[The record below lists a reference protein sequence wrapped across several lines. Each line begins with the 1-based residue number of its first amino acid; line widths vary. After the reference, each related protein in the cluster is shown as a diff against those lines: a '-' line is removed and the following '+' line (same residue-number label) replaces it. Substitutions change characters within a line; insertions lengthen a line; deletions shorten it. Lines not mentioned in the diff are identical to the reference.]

1 MRPVID
7 YEFTGGGRRE
17 ALAALARFYPR
28 NSPKRHLLR
37 LLNAAN
43 QLTVRRKPS
52 YDGPVAAAVERLPRP
67 APGNARAVLSHK
79 IRATKRVYAFDID
92 RMGHATIV
100 WKIALTNEAAK
111 GLEKEQCALAFIA
124 EKAPFQVPSLLHYRD
139 WDGGGMI
146 ATTAAPKSFLL
157 HGKSNGLQPA
167 LFEAIGGLSG
177 EKSPLSLAEFDDD
190 RWRRTW
196 GVMTNERLRKVISD
210 EDDLAQLDFR
220 SCHGD
225 LGSENVLSINRGR
238 AVSDYYLVDWEH
250 FSQFAPALVD
260 EVGYWLG
267 AHHRSFKGWRTKS
280 ALALTDLFL
289 RWAETAKGGRFA
301 SVVALIY
308 LASRGIDLAQMLIGS
323 PVERE

>member
-7 YEFTGGGRRE
+7 YEFTGGGRLE
-17 ALAALARFYPR
+17 ALAVLARFYPQ

-37 LLNAAN
+37 LLNAVN

-79 IRATKRVYAFDID
+79 IRATERVYAFDID
-92 RMGHATIV
+92 RTGHASIV
-100 WKIALTNEAAK
+100 WKIALTRDAAK
-111 GLEKEQCALAFIA
+111 GLEKEKSALEFIA
-124 EKAPFQVPSLLHYRD
+124 EKTPFQVPRLLRYCG

-146 ATTAAPKSFLL
+146 ATTAAAKPFLL
-157 HGKSNGLQPA
+157 HKKGTRLQPA
-167 LFEAIGGLSG
+167 LFDAIGGLSG
-177 EKSPLSLAEFDDD
+177 ETNSLSLTEFDDD
-190 RWRRTW
+190 RWRRTC
-196 GVMTNERLRKVISD
+196 GAMTNERLRNVISD
-210 EDDLAQLDFR
+210 AGDLAQLDFC

-225 LGSENVLSINRGR
+225 LGSENILSINRGR
-238 AVSDYYLVDWEH
+238 AVSDFYLVDWEH
-250 FSQFAPALVD
+250 FSQSAPALVD

-267 AHHRSFKGWRTKS
+267 AHHRSFKGWRTTS
-280 ALALTDLFL
+280 APALTDLFL
-289 RWAETAKGGRFA
+289 RWAETVKGGRFA

-323 PVERE
+323 PVERD